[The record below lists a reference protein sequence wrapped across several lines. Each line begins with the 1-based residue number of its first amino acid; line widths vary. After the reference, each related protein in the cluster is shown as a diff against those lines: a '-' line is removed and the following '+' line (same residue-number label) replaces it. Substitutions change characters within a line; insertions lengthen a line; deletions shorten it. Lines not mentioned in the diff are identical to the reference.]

1 MEVPRLQV
9 AVKVANI
16 DSNEKIIT
24 MDRSCFKVNIFGI
37 GVKAKL

>member
-9 AVKVANI
+9 VVRVADI
-16 DSNEKIIT
+16 DNYEKIII
-24 MDRSCFKVNIFGI
+24 MGRSCFKVNIFGN